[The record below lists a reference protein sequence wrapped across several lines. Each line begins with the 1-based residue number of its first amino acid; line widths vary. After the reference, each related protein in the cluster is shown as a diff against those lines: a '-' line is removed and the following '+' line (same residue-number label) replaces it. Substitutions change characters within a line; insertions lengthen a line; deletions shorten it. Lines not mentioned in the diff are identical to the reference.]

1 MVMRMFLY
9 EYGKVLLT
17 VILAV
22 LVLGVVGFGLMQ
34 KWRQFGGVSDSVK
47 TNFLTD
53 EEKRT
58 PPVLTARDFKIHD
71 GEKIRIAPYVSAVD
85 YDGTDISKH
94 IQAEYRREKPGI
106 RRYTLRVTSPVTGK
120 TVSGSLIVLV
130 DCPQEGGGEPSCE

>member
-1 MVMRMFLY
+1 MKMFLY

-17 VILAV
+17 VILTILA
-22 LVLGVVGFGLMQ
+22 LGVVSFGLMQ

-71 GEKIRIAPYVSAVD
+71 GENVRIDQYMSAAD
-85 YDGTDISKH
+85 YDGTDISEH
-94 IQAEYRREKPGI
+94 IQAECRKEKPGI
-106 RRYTLRVTSPVTGK
+106 RRYVLRVTSPVTGK

-130 DCPQEGGGEPSCE
+130 DCPQEGSGEPSCE